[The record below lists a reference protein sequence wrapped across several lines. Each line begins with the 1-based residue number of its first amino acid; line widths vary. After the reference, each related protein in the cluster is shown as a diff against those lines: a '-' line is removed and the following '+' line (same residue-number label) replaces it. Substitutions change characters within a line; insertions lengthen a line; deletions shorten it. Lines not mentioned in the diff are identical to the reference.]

1 MDERTAW
8 EKLFDSHAP
17 VYMDNV
23 FVNNTFAEVDFI
35 LEELNLKPGSKILD
49 IGCGT
54 GRHSIELAKRGYRV
68 TGVDISSGMIA
79 EGKKNAEKAGVEIN
93 WIQSDAVK
101 FTTSEKFDAALCLCE
116 GAFCLLDMDDDL
128 IEHDLGILR
137 NIHASLRPGA
147 KLIMTTLNGYRMI
160 RQYTSE
166 DIERGSFDPVS
177 LCEIVPVEYDTP
189 DGKKEV
195 TIKQH
200 GYLPSDLS
208 LLFKLAGF
216 DVENIWGGTA
226 GNWGKRSIDL
236 DEMEIMAIARK
247 PANQ

>member
-1 MDERTAW
+1 MDERTSW
-8 EKLFDSHAP
+8 EKFFDSHAL

-23 FVNNTFAEVDFI
+23 FVTNTLAEVDFI
-35 LEELNLKPGSKILD
+35 LEELKLGPGSKILD
-49 IGCGT
+49 MGCGT
-54 GRHSIELAKRGYRV
+54 GRHAIELAKRGYQV

-79 EGKKNAEKAGVEIN
+79 EGKKNAAEAGVKIN

-101 FTTSEKFDAALCLCE
+101 FTSSEEFDAALCLCE

-128 IEHDLGILR
+128 IEHDLSILR
-137 NIHASLRPGA
+137 NIYVSLKPDA

-160 RQYTSE
+160 RQYTNK
-166 DIERGSFDPVS
+166 DIEKDCFDPVL
-177 LCEIVPVEYDTP
+177 LCEVVPVEYDTP

-216 DVENIWGGTA
+216 EVENIWGGTA

-236 DEMEIMAIARK
+236 DEMEIMAIARR
-247 PANQ
+247 PYNS

>member
-1 MDERTAW
+1 MDKRTAW
-8 EKLFDSHAP
+8 EKFFDSHAP
-17 VYMDNV
+17 IYMDNV
-23 FVNNTFAEVDFI
+23 FVKNTLAEVDFI
-35 LEELNLKPGSKILD
+35 LEELKLQPGSKILD
-49 IGCGT
+49 MGCGT
-54 GRHSIELAKRGYRV
+54 GRHAIELAKRGYHV

-79 EGKKNAEKAGVEIN
+79 EGKKNATEAGIEIK
-93 WIQSDAVK
+93 WIHSDAVK

-116 GAFCLLDMDDDL
+116 GAFCLLNMDDDL
-128 IEHDLGILR
+128 IEHDLNILR
-137 NIHASLRPGA
+137 NIYASLKHGT

-160 RQYTSE
+160 RQFTGE

-195 TIKQH
+195 MIKQH
-200 GYLPSDLS
+200 GYMPSDLS

-216 DVENIWGGTA
+216 DIENIWGGTA
-226 GNWGKRSIDL
+226 GNWGRRSIDL

-247 PANQ
+247 SIK